1 MGAPGWNV
9 AGATSLVDD
18 MVSFCNQPLVERT
31 GWAAIPT
38 DHGTFDASSFRD
50 ADGLEHIA
58 FVARHD
64 LGDAP
69 LVRVHSECLTGDVF
83 GSRRCD
89 CGTQLDRA
97 LEVVGSEGGMVIYVR
112 GHEGRGIGLGP
123 KLRAYELQDGGMD
136 TVDANHALGMP
147 ADARTYDV
155 AAAILADL
163 GVTSVRLLTNNPT
176 KAEGLESHGV
186 DIVERVPLM
195 GQLTDENA
203 GYLATKRDRMQHTL

>member
-1 MGAPGWNV
+1 
-9 AGATSLVDD
+9 
-18 MVSFCNQPLVERT
+18 
-31 GWAAIPT
+31 
-38 DHGTFDASSFRD
+38 
-50 ADGLEHIA
+50 
-58 FVARHD
+58 
-64 LGDAP
+64 
-69 LVRVHSECLTGDVF
+69 
-83 GSRRCD
+83 
-89 CGTQLDRA
+89 
-97 LEVVGSEGGMVIYVR
+97 
-112 GHEGRGIGLGP
+112 
-123 KLRAYELQDGGMD
+123 
-136 TVDANHALGMP
+136 MP